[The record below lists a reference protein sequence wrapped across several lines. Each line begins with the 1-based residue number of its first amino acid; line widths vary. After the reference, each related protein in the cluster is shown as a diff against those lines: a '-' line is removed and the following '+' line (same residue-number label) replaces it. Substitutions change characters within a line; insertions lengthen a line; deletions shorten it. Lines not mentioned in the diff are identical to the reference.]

1 MSERRE
7 EESAASKLAEQ
18 TLEEHGS
25 CMKLVAE
32 VERCLDRS
40 PEDVQGWLAD
50 LRRALSSL
58 KDAMHE
64 HMKVEETGP
73 IFRKL
78 PERYPRLAAP
88 LARLES
94 EHPELERNI
103 GEVLERA
110 QALDNPELFD
120 LRELNARVQ
129 LFVARLRRHEAAEN
143 EIVLEAYWDDF
154 GGGD

>member
-1 MSERRE
+1 MSERLE
-7 EESAASKLAEQ
+7 EESAASQLAEQ

-32 VERCLDRS
+32 VESCLDRR
-40 PEDVQGWLAD
+40 PDDVQGWLAD
-50 LRRALSSL
+50 LRRTLSSL
-58 KDAMHE
+58 NVAMQQ
-64 HMKVEETGP
+64 HMKDEEAGP

-88 LARLES
+88 LSRLES
-94 EHPELERNI
+94 EHPELLSNI
-103 GEVLERA
+103 GEVLKRA
-110 QALDNPELFD
+110 HALEQPELHD

>member
-7 EESAASKLAEQ
+7 EKSPASELAEQ

-32 VERCLDRS
+32 VESCLDSR
-40 PEDVQGWLAD
+40 PDDVRGWLAD

-58 KDAMHE
+58 KDAMQQ
-64 HMKVEETGP
+64 HMKDEEAGP
-73 IFRKL
+73 IFRRL

-88 LARLES
+88 LERLES
-94 EHPELERNI
+94 EHPELQRNI
-103 GEVLERA
+103 GEVLKCA